1 MLPSLTQEAAPES
14 AADRNF
20 LIATPEELRAAVGI
34 FGSTDFNDGDLSDQF
49 DDAAEWLGHR
59 LGVLLV
65 NRQVVDRYFGW
76 GVGSLELSAQ
86 SPYRHPISLNTFT
99 SVKVEYFDGDGQLE
113 TLAESEWTLDVTG
126 DRGAVLVD
134 VLPAVDRRR
143 GNPVSISYLY
153 RAPEP
158 APGIKQAALLVFKEM
173 FNALQGD
180 ADWRTPALERRV
192 DSMCAGYG
200 RNFGVG

>member
-1 MLPSLTQEAAPES
+1 MLPSLTQEAAPEN

-20 LIATPEELRAAVGI
+20 LFATPEELRAAVGI
-34 FGSTDFNDGDLSDQF
+34 FGSTDFNDSDLNDQF

-65 NRQVVDRYFGW
+65 NRQVVDRYLGW
-76 GVGSLELSAQ
+76 GRLEMSAQ
-86 SPYRHPISLNTFT
+86 SPYRHPISLTTFA
-99 SVKVEYFDGDGQLE
+99 SVKVEYFDSGGALQ
-113 TLAESEWTLDVTG
+113 TLPEADWELDVSG
-126 DRGAVLVD
+126 ERGAVLVRSA
-134 VLPAVDRRR
+134 PAVDGRR
-143 GNPVSISYLY
+143 GNPVSVSYLY
-153 RAPEP
+153 RAPDP
-158 APGIKQAALLVFKEM
+158 APGVRQAAVLTFKEM